1 MKTAA
6 FLFSLSCF
14 LVYCLNECKRG
25 KKRKIKPEQA
35 GAAAEREEAPRN
47 DFYIN
52 RLETLYSMLKDAT
65 EEEEKQRAR
74 VNKILELNQYGIVIN
89 EKNEKR
95 ARGEL
100 YRVQQKKL
108 SIENQIYHTKQAIVN
123 GG

>member
-1 MKTAA
+1 MKTSA
-6 FLFSLSCF
+6 FLFSLLCF
-14 LVYCLNECKRG
+14 LVYLWNECKRG
-25 KKRKIKPEQA
+25 RRRKIKPLQA
-35 GAAAEREEAPRN
+35 GAAAERKEAPRN